1 MIYTIHMIQS
11 RPVALLG
18 ADEDARFD
26 GLVAISDGWAKWA
39 VVAPPI
45 WLAVHRLWFALL
57 IYVLVM
63 ALGLVL
69 FATPFA
75 VVGWLIC
82 TLPGLYLLLE
92 GHELQRSRLEAKGYV
107 LAGVVEAPSE
117 SAAIGRY
124 LQNLSTGANSATA
137 KGLPSVYAGAGGPAK
152 PSRQPSES
160 FTLFPVE
167 DH

>member
-69 FATPFA
+69 FATPVCCCRMADLHSSGA
-75 VVGWLIC
+75 VFCCWKVMSCKEAGW
-82 TLPGLYLLLE
+82 
-92 GHELQRSRLEAKGYV
+92 
-107 LAGVVEAPSE
+107 
-117 SAAIGRY
+117 
-124 LQNLSTGANSATA
+124 
-137 KGLPSVYAGAGGPAK
+137 K
-152 PSRQPSES
+152 PK
-160 FTLFPVE
+160 
-167 DH
+167 DMY